1 MKKKIESKTTR
12 TKIKKDQSGE
22 KPETGNK
29 NRPFLK
35 WAGNKYRVLPHIES
49 ILPDGKR
56 LIEPFAGS
64 AAVFLNTNY
73 SRYLISDNNC
83 DLINLYNFLKNDGP
97 EFIKKCRRMF
107 TEKNNNEEKYYKFR
121 EEFNRTKNIQRK
133 AILFLYFNRH
143 GYNGLCRYNQKG
155 GFNVPF
161 GRYNKPYF
169 PEKEMLF
176 FHKKARKAIFKHSDF
191 SSIMDQARS
200 GDVIYCDPPYV
211 PLTKSANFTSYST
224 GGFNEKQQI
233 QLADSAKKLS
243 VKGISVLISNHNTSF
258 TQKSY
263 RSALAI
269 KQFSV
274 RRFISCKGSQRNHA
288 AELLALF

>member
-1 MKKKIESKTTR
+1 MKKNTIKNSEIIEKH
-12 TKIKKDQSGE
+12 
-22 KPETGNK
+22 
-29 NRPFLK
+29 RPFLK
-35 WAGNKYRVLPHIES
+35 WAGNKYRVLSHIDE
-49 ILPDGKR
+49 ILPQGKR

-64 AAVFLNTNY
+64 AAVFLNSNY
-73 SRYLISDNNC
+73 SRYIIADNNP
-83 DLINLYNFLKNDGP
+83 DLINLYNYLKKDGID
-97 EFIKKCRRMF
+97 FIKKCRRMF
-107 TEKNNNEEKYYKFR
+107 TIKNNNEDLYYKFR
-121 EEFNRTKNIQRK
+121 EEFNRTKNIERK

-176 FHKKARKAIFKHSDF
+176 FYKKARKAIFKHSDF
-191 SSIMDQARS
+191 SKIMSKARD

-224 GGFNEKQQI
+224 GGFNETQQI
-233 QLADSAKKLS
+233 QLADMAKKLS
-243 VKGISVLISNHNTSF
+243 SKGIPVLISNHNTSF
-258 TQKSY
+258 TQRSY
-263 RSALAI
+263 SSALAI

-274 RRFISCKGSQRNHA
+274 RRFISCKGSQRNQA

>member
-1 MKKKIESKTTR
+1 MKKNTIKTLDIIEKH
-12 TKIKKDQSGE
+12 
-22 KPETGNK
+22 
-29 NRPFLK
+29 RPFLK
-35 WAGNKYRVLPHIES
+35 WAGNKYRVLSHINE
-49 ILPDGKR
+49 ILPQGKR
-56 LIEPFAGS
+56 LIEPFAGA
-64 AAVFLNTNY
+64 AAVFLNSNY
-73 SRYLISDNNC
+73 SRYIIADNNP
-83 DLINLYNFLKNDGP
+83 DLINLYNYLKKDGAD
-97 EFIKKCRRMF
+97 FIKKCRRMF
-107 TEKNNNEEKYYKFR
+107 TIKNNNEDVYYKYR
-121 EEFNRTKNIQRK
+121 EEFNRTKNPERK

-176 FHKKARKAIFKHSDF
+176 FHKKSRKAIFKHSDF
-191 SSIMDQARS
+191 SKIMSKARD

-224 GGFNEKQQI
+224 GGFNETQQI
-233 QLADSAKKLS
+233 QLADMAKKLS
-243 VKGISVLISNHNTSF
+243 NKGIPVLISNHNTSF
-258 TQKSY
+258 TQQSY
-263 RSALAI
+263 SSALAI

-274 RRFISCKGSQRNHA
+274 RRFISCKGSQRNQA

>member
-1 MKKKIESKTTR
+1 MKKNTV
-12 TKIKKDQSGE
+12 KDSE
-22 KPETGNK
+22 VNDKH
-29 NRPFLK
+29 RPFLK
-35 WAGNKYRVLPHIES
+35 WAGNKYRVLPHIEE

-73 SRYLISDNNC
+73 SRYLIADNNP
-83 DLINLYNFLKNDGP
+83 DLINLYNILKKEG
-97 EFIKKCRRMF
+97 EVFIKKCRRIF
-107 TEKNNNEEKYYKFR
+107 TQKNNNEQHYYKFR
-121 EEFNRTKNIQRK
+121 NEFNQTNNIQRR
-133 AILFLYFNRH
+133 AVLFLYFNRH

-161 GRYNKPYF
+161 GRYSKPYF

-176 FHKKARKAIFKHSDF
+176 FHKKSRKAIFKLADF
-191 SSIMDQARS
+191 STIMDKARS
-200 GDVIYCDPPYV
+200 GDVVYCDPPYV

-224 GGFNEKQQI
+224 GAFLEQKQI
-233 QLADSAKKLS
+233 QLAEYAKKLS
-243 VKGISVLISNHNTSF
+243 AKGIPVLISNHNTSF
-258 TQKSY
+258 TQSSY
-263 RSALAI
+263 RSALSI

-288 AELLALF
+288 TELLALF